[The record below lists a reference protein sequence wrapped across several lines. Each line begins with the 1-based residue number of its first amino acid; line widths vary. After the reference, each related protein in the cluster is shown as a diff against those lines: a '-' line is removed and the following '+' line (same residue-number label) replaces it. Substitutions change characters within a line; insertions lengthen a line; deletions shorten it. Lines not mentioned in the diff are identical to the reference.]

1 MSRSPPQRRETEYQ
15 GKKKVEKFNK
25 KNNKKMSSARVC
37 VCVTM
42 ERKMELLK
50 NKLRPS
56 FTLRKLDGTSINND
70 EKTKKTQLQKKK
82 TF

>member
-1 MSRSPPQRRETEYQ
+1 
-15 GKKKVEKFNK
+15 
-25 KNNKKMSSARVC
+25 MSSARVC

-70 EKTKKTQLQKKK
+70 EKTKQTQLQKKNSL
-82 TF
+82 TNGAPINYDVSLH

>member
-1 MSRSPPQRRETEYQ
+1 
-15 GKKKVEKFNK
+15 
-25 KNNKKMSSARVC
+25 MSSARVC